1 MTSTMSD
8 RDRLVATG
16 RTEVER
22 VRYTQVKI
30 EDVGETVRVRDE
42 MHAKSNHYIKQSR
55 PYFPNEK
62 LPTYIDCPYF
72 LRIARVLCA
81 ASLFG
86 ALVSSGGS
94 KVFPEFFFAAC
105 LLFFLFYC
113 QHERVNQKSLP
124 LVFKQPVFVHQESNN
139 SIYEV
144 TVTELDGIALQ
155 NYQAGIGFIELSR
168 GKIRFQAFNTQAKKY
183 MSDAKCHSRLM
194 LLLFAMAS
202 AYNCYFMVSYQ
213 S

>member
-1 MTSTMSD
+1 MSD
-8 RDRLVATG
+8 RDRLVTATG

-30 EDVGETVRVRDE
+30 EDVGGETVTVRDE
-42 MHAKSNHYIKQSR
+42 MHAKANHYIKQSR

-62 LPTYIDCPYF
+62 LPTYIDCRYF
-72 LRIARVLCA
+72 LRTARILCG

-86 ALVSSGGS
+86 ALVTSGGS
-94 KVFPEFFFAAC
+94 KGIPVFFFTAC
-105 LLFFLFYC
+105 LLFFIFYC
-113 QHERVNQKSLP
+113 QHQWVNQKSLP
-124 LVFKQPVFVHQESNN
+124 VVFKQPVLSHQEHNN
-139 SIYEV
+139 SFYEV

-168 GKIRFQAFNTQAKKY
+168 GKIRFQAFSPKAMKF

-202 AYNCYFMVSYQ
+202 AYNGYFVMAYSIGG
-213 S
+213 